1 MILERIVEAK
11 REEVASRKATVP
23 LRDLQAQIQD
33 LPPPRDFHHALQRR
47 SRGGGIRLIAEVKRA
62 SPSQGIIRQDFNLE
76 QSVRA

>member
-33 LPPPRDFHHALQRR
+33 LPPPREGE
-47 SRGGGIRLIAEVKRA
+47 SG
-62 SPSQGIIRQDFNLE
+62 
-76 QSVRA
+76 